1 MHPKKQGIESDSVR
15 AFKKI
20 TKMITPSHSTRIK
33 LHTAARRIQMA
44 RPFTAHLEQ
53 VTQLSS
59 FLKLNKAR
67 HLENDATA
75 HLQQTPQLLSLLKQN
90 KLEDT
95 MKTAILVKALDSSNI
110 NTIAH
115 QKAIKMLLKYNTP
128 ITDAVL
134 YKAGAIGDLSL
145 IDQLY
150 SANNDP
156 SAGLEGAACGGRVKA
171 LQFFLTQCHLR
182 QVVVPIEQV
191 LVKSV
196 EMDMLVSVHL
206 LLAHQI
212 HARAV
217 ECAMHATCDSTKLEI
232 VFALVEAG
240 ATKWNTYRFTCDNVL
255 YLHGTCKVARQLFAE
270 NNPLY
275 EMWISEWERGAMAIL
290 IEFCPEREKFAFPT
304 VLAQLILQF
313 VDEPPRY
320 CKMKKQKCRG

>member
-196 EMDMLVSVHL
+196 EMDMLVSVHS
-206 LLAHQI
+206 I
-212 HARAV
+212 TCTSDTCSRSRVCHARHMRFHKTRNRV
-217 ECAMHATCDSTKLEI
+217 CAGGSWSNEMEHVPLHMRQR
-232 VFALVEAG
+232 ALS
-240 ATKWNTYRFTCDNVL
+240 
-255 YLHGTCKVARQLFAE
+255 ARNL
-270 NNPLY
+270 
-275 EMWISEWERGAMAIL
+275 
-290 IEFCPEREKFAFPT
+290 
-304 VLAQLILQF
+304 
-313 VDEPPRY
+313 
-320 CKMKKQKCRG
+320 